1 MISKYKFFKSGARYN
16 FLNIFILVLQ
26 YNYQM
31 KTQVLNHKKIIR
43 ICNRLA
49 CQIIENSENKKPII
63 LVGIK
68 EKGFEVSKLILQELN
83 KICSNKIILR
93 NIEIDKTSPKN
104 SLKCNLETSFKNS
117 DKVFLIDDVL
127 NTGRTLM
134 YSVNKLLDYD
144 FNSIKTVV
152 LIDRNHK
159 KFPVKVD
166 FKGISLST
174 NYDDIVK
181 LNFKKNNLEAIIT

>member
-1 MISKYKFFKSGARYN
+1 
-16 FLNIFILVLQ
+16 
-26 YNYQM
+26 M
-31 KTQVLNHKKIIR
+31 KNQVLDHKKIIR

-49 CQIIENSENKKPII
+49 YQIIENSENKKSII

-68 EKGFEVSKLILQELN
+68 EKGYEVSKLIMQELN

-93 NIEIDKTSPKN
+93 YIEIDKTSPKN
-104 SLKCNLETSFKNS
+104 SSKCNLESTFKS
-117 DKVFLIDDVL
+117 SEKVFLIDDVL
-127 NTGRTLM
+127 NTGKTLM

>member
-1 MISKYKFFKSGARYN
+1 
-16 FLNIFILVLQ
+16 
-26 YNYQM
+26 M
-31 KTQVLNHKKIIR
+31 KNQVLDHKKIIR

-49 CQIIENSENKKPII
+49 YQIIENSENKKSII

-68 EKGFEVSKLILQELN
+68 EKGYEVSKLIMQELN

-93 NIEIDKTSPKN
+93 YIEIDKTSPKN
-104 SLKCNLETSFKNS
+104 SLKCNLESTFKS
-117 DKVFLIDDVL
+117 SEKVFLIDDVL
-127 NTGRTLM
+127 NTGKTLM

-181 LNFKKNNLEAIIT
+181 LNFKKNNLEAIIN

>member
-1 MISKYKFFKSGARYN
+1 
-16 FLNIFILVLQ
+16 
-26 YNYQM
+26 M
-31 KTQVLNHKKIIR
+31 KNQVLDHKKIIR

-49 CQIIENSENKKPII
+49 YQIIENSENKKSII

-68 EKGFEVSKLILQELN
+68 EKGYEVSKLIMQELN

-93 NIEIDKTSPKN
+93 HIEIDKTNPKN
-104 SLKCNLETSFKNS
+104 SLKCNLESTFKS
-117 DKVFLIDDVL
+117 SEKVFLIDDVL
-127 NTGRTLM
+127 NTGKTLM

>member
-1 MISKYKFFKSGARYN
+1 
-16 FLNIFILVLQ
+16 
-26 YNYQM
+26 M
-31 KTQVLNHKKIIR
+31 KNQVLGHKKIIR

-49 CQIIENSENKKPII
+49 YQIIENSENKKSII

-68 EKGFEVSKLILQELN
+68 EKGYEVSKLIMQELN

-93 NIEIDKTSPKN
+93 YMEIDKTSPKN
-104 SLKCNLETSFKNS
+104 SLKCNLESTFKS
-117 DKVFLIDDVL
+117 SEKVFLIDDVL
-127 NTGRTLM
+127 NTGKTLM

-174 NYDDIVK
+174 NYDDVVK

>member
-1 MISKYKFFKSGARYN
+1 
-16 FLNIFILVLQ
+16 
-26 YNYQM
+26 M
-31 KTQVLNHKKIIR
+31 KNQVLDHKKIIR

-49 CQIIENSENKKPII
+49 YQIIENSENKKSII

-68 EKGFEVSKLILQELN
+68 EKGYEVSKLIMQELN

-93 NIEIDKTSPKN
+93 YIEIDKTSPKN
-104 SLKCNLETSFKNS
+104 LLKCNLESTFKS
-117 DKVFLIDDVL
+117 SEKVFLIDDVL
-127 NTGRTLM
+127 NTGKTLM